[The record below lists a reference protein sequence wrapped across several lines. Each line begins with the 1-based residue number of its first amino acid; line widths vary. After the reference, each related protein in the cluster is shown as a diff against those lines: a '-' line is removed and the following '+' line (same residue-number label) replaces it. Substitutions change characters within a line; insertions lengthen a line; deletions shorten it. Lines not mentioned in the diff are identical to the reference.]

1 MSDRTAARKTMDKAA
16 ACLFWLC
23 GVLLLAVI
31 AAFALFLFRRGLGVL
46 SLSFLLEPPRD
57 GMTAGGVFT
66 PLVGTIQLVLVS
78 MFFAIPIGVITGL
91 YFAEY
96 SGDNNFTK
104 ALRVSIRSLSGVPS
118 VIFGLFGLSLFVVF
132 MNFGSCL
139 LSAGL
144 TLACLSLPLIVTVS
158 EQAFLAVP
166 REYRDAS
173 YALGATKI
181 QTVIKVLLP
190 SAAPTIITGTILAI
204 GRVAGETAPI
214 MFTGAAYFAPNVAKS
229 LFSQVM
235 ALPYHIYVLAT
246 TSTDVEATA
255 PIQYGAILV
264 LIALV
269 LGVSAV
275 GVIARARLSS
285 MRGGRG

>member
-1 MSDRTAARKTMDKAA
+1 MSDRTATRKILDKTAA
-16 ACLFWLC
+16 SLLWLC
-23 GVLLLAVI
+23 GVLLLAVM
-31 AAFALFLFRRGLGVL
+31 AAFAVFLLRRGLGIL
-46 SLSFLLEPPRD
+46 SLSFILEPPRD
-57 GMTAGGVFT
+57 GMTAGGIFT
-66 PLVGTIQLVLVS
+66 PLVGTIQLILVS
-78 MFFAIPIGVITGL
+78 MFFALPVGVITGL

-104 ALRVSIRSLSGVPS
+104 ALRVSIRSLAGVPS

-173 YALGATKI
+173 YALGATKF

-190 SAAPTIITGTILAI
+190 SAAATIITGAILAV

-214 MFTGAAYFAPNVAKS
+214 MFTGAAYFAPNLAKS

-246 TSTDVEATA
+246 SSTDAEAAA

-269 LGVSAV
+269 LGVSAM